1 MGASPPAKVVCETW
15 PHSLQV
21 RYLEPSDVQLA
32 GSVMTQSPKTCW
44 QPSGSRVTPP
54 TLVDALLLEAEDAS
68 DFFAA
73 VEAAALGAVEVVV
86 LGVVD
91 ASALGAVDAAALGV
105 VDAAALLPD
114 DADED
119 AACVF
124 WLADAAGAGALS
136 GLRRLAF
143 GRINDALMLLRE
155 DAPGP
160 EAKNLDL
167 FSVAEIKRPKGG
179 GIEIKFFDR
188 LEALTRLAEL
198 EAGAGGE
205 SSADSFFAAL
215 RGSADRDVE
224 V

>member
-1 MGASPPAKVVCETW
+1 MC
-15 PHSLQV
+15 QV
-21 RYLEPSDVQLA
+21 RTIGLRGQKREKFHFQLHVSVQLFA
-32 GSVMTQSPKTCW
+32 FSAYRVKGVLKISLSERTAKTTSEKYKGAKLKNSFADYC
-44 QPSGSRVTPP
+44 
-54 TLVDALLLEAEDAS
+54 LLLGNPE
-68 DFFAA
+68 
-73 VEAAALGAVEVVV
+73 EAAIRAGIDPGDAFSEAARLIGTPAVKKRMAERE
-86 LGVVD
+86 
-91 ASALGAVDAAALGV
+91 SI
-105 VDAAALLPD
+105 
-114 DADED
+114 
-119 AACVF
+119 C
-124 WLADAAGAGALS
+124 GAGALS